1 MFDNVIFRLVYVFF
15 TLEMRLFLAV
25 TTLQVDEIASSS
37 IDVAGKFFTT
47 ASFDADSAFLIAVYL
62 NKRANLDNIR
72 FELLKHCGS
81 PIVAL
86 SANSRVKVSDS
97 PNYDEMVKI
106 VQNRN
111 RRTQYFRTSG
121 YRVSKE
127 GESSGAW
134 SRKCFV
140 SRIQDIG
147 PYVPSLEVSL
157 AAWAI
162 KYLQPLRKNNYLLIY
177 SNVPPCEY
185 PGESDDTNYCL
196 KTVKGVVQGTLNRN
210 RRNYED
216 QVIYIAKKDD
226 TNYLVY
232 DFQNDEFIEKAWA
245 DGLNVNDL
253 LP

>member
-1 MFDNVIFRLVYVFF
+1 M
-15 TLEMRLFLAV
+15 
-25 TTLQVDEIASSS
+25 DEITSSS
-37 IDVAGKFFTT
+37 INVAGSFFTT
-47 ASFDADSAFLIAVYL
+47 ASFDTDSAFLIAVYL

-81 PIVAL
+81 PILGL
-86 SANSRVKVSDS
+86 SASSRADVSDS
-97 PNYDEMVKI
+97 PNYDEMVKL

-111 RRTQYFRTSG
+111 GRTQYFRTSG
-121 YRVSKE
+121 YRVAKE
-127 GESSGAW
+127 GTCSGEW

-157 AAWAI
+157 AAWAV
-162 KYLQPLRKNNYLLIY
+162 KYLKPIRRNNYLLIY
-177 SNVPPCEY
+177 SNVPPCDY
-185 PGESDDTNYCL
+185 PGGSDDTNYCL
-196 KTVKGVVQGTLNRN
+196 KTVKAVVQGTLNRN
-210 RRNYED
+210 RRNYKD

-245 DGLNVNDL
+245 DGLNLKDL